1 MTTTEPRP
9 DAPPDLYKLAAARGI
24 KPMTGREL
32 AQALRDLFEDEEDKQ
47 GFLDSFDHFWPN
59 EPDD

>member
-9 DAPPDLYKLAAARGI
+9 DAPPDLDKLAAEHGV
-24 KPMTGREL
+24 KPMTGREF

-47 GFLDSFDHFWPN
+47 AFLESFDHFWPN
-59 EPDD
+59 EPDE